1 MKKPINLALAIYIAI
16 ILSVTLLT
24 MGCEAEEEI
33 IQVQADTSL
42 NKIEWI
48 GFFNYYGVTDQGWI
62 QRRKKGLTMSF
73 NHDNNKVML
82 ESLSYSPS
90 WTTSTTYQIED
101 QDNNIFSLSLNSGAN
116 NFECQ
121 VPGTATHVRFLHEQ
135 GDVFN
140 TTPYIEIKNSYI
152 NFIAYFNGNT
162 KYSN

>member
-24 MGCEAEEEI
+24 MGCEAQEEI

-48 GFFNYYGVTDQGWI
+48 GFFNYYGVTDQG
-62 QRRKKGLTMSF
+62 
-73 NHDNNKVML
+73 
-82 ESLSYSPS
+82 
-90 WTTSTTYQIED
+90 
-101 QDNNIFSLSLNSGAN
+101 
-116 NFECQ
+116 
-121 VPGTATHVRFLHEQ
+121 
-135 GDVFN
+135 
-140 TTPYIEIKNSYI
+140 I